1 MNKNSLDES
10 DYNKFMEELRNRP
23 PNPNSDAGI
32 RILCQE
38 RNRRFSPI
46 LDGKINPD
54 FEGRI

>member
-1 MNKNSLDES
+1 MNKNSLD
-10 DYNKFMEELRNRP
+10 
-23 PNPNSDAGI
+23 
-32 RILCQE
+32 E